1 MSEAMSGAD
10 VVVVGAGL
18 AGHCAALAA
27 AEAGAEVLLLEKQPS
42 TGGSTVLSGGFF
54 AFAGTPNQ
62 ERAGLS
68 DDPERLLAD
77 LRNVGGG
84 AADESLIGA
93 YAEGQSALREWL
105 ERHGARFG
113 DLELSA
119 GQSVARSHRVDPN
132 DLLALLA
139 GALRK
144 TGRGRI
150 VTGAAAKRLSRA
162 AGDGLVTGVDVEHGG
177 RTSHVAAARGVV
189 LATGGFS
196 RSEELLASFAPQQAA
211 ALRVGG
217 AGNTGDGLRMAWRLG
232 AGFRDMGQIKGTF
245 GTHPETGPD
254 KHEVLL
260 AFYVGAIIV
269 NQQGRRFVDESLPYK
284 IIGEAGLKQPSGRG
298 YQIWDAGIMAASQP
312 GVPLF
317 DFEPALERGLLLQA
331 ASLDELADRCGLD
344 RAALA
349 LTVERYNAGVAA
361 GRDAEFG
368 RDGLCSHAGAMRPIL
383 KSPFYAY
390 PSTTVVLSTYCGL
403 TIAADGAVQD
413 VFGEPIA
420 GLYAAGEII
429 GGFHGEAYMTGS
441 ALGKAAYFGLCAGKA
456 AALRLT

>member
-1 MSEAMSGAD
+1 MSGFPARAD
-10 VVVVGAGL
+10 VVVVGGGL

-27 AEAGAEVLLLEKQPS
+27 AEAGADVLLLEKQQR

-54 AFAGTPNQ
+54 AFADTPQ
-62 ERAGLS
+62 QAQAGV
-68 DDPERLLAD
+68 DDDAERLLAD
-77 LRNVGGG
+77 LRHVGGG
-84 AADESLIGA
+84 AADEALIRA
-93 YAEGQSALREWL
+93 YAEGQGRLREWL
-105 ERHGARFG
+105 ESHGARFR

-119 GQSVARSHRVDPN
+119 GQSVARSHRVDPTELLG
-132 DLLALLA
+132 LLAEALA
-139 GALRK
+139 A
-144 TGRGRI
+144 TGRGH
-150 VTGAAAKRLSRA
+150 VATGVAARRLVR
-162 AGDGLVTGVDVEHGG
+162 AGDDGRVTGVEVVAKGG
-177 RTSHVAAARGVV
+177 SARIVAARGVV

-196 RSEELLASFAPQQAA
+196 RSEDLLASFAPQQAR

-284 IIGEAGLKQPSGRG
+284 IIGEAGLKQTRGLG
-298 YQIWDAGIMAASQP
+298 YQIWDRGIMAASQP

-317 DFEPALERGLLLQA
+317 DFAPALERGLLIEAPTL
-331 ASLDELADRCGLD
+331 
-344 RAALA
+344 AALA
-349 LTVERYNAGVAA
+349 ERCGIDREALASTVARYNAGVAA
-361 GRDAEFG
+361 GREPEFG
-368 RDGLCSHAGAMRPIL
+368 RDGLCNHAGTMRPIAEA
-383 KSPFYAY
+383 PFYAY

-403 TIAADGAVQD
+403 TIAPDGAVQD
-413 VFGEPIA
+413 VFGQPIA
-420 GLYAAGEII
+420 GLFAAGEIA

-441 ALGKAAYFGLCAGKA
+441 ALGKAGYFGLRAGTA
-456 AALRLT
+456 AALGD